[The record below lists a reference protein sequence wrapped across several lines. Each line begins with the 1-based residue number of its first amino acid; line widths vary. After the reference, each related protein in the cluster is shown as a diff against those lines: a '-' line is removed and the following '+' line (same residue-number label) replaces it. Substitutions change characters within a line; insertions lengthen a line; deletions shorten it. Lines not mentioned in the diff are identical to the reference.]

1 MTGPRL
7 NDLGGTQL
15 LRSPKWSGNA
25 GFVYETP
32 LTGSTKIEL
41 ASGLTYSESYIANAT
56 SQPRSRSPQYTL
68 IDASVRVAQS
78 DDKWEIALIGRNLT
92 NKFYYTRSTDNPA
105 SSANPTKLADTI
117 AVPSRGREVMIR
129 VGFKY

>member
-1 MTGPRL
+1 MLVMPASGRTSRTHVL
-7 NDLGGTQL
+7 S
-15 LRSPKWSGNA
+15 RSSE
-25 GFVYETP
+25 VM
-32 LTGSTKIEL
+32 LSSR

-92 NKFYYTRSTDNPA
+92 NKFYWTRSTDNPA

-117 AVPSRGREVMIR
+117 GVPSRGREVMIR